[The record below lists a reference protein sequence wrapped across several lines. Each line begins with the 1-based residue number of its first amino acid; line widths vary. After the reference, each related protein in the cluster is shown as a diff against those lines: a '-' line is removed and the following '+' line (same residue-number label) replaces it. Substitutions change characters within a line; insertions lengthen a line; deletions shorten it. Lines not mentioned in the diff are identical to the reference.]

1 MTARGNPKKKAAGKA
16 RRKKSTKKGA
26 KKSPGKSESKSASS
40 SSRPKP
46 ALIAAAVLT
55 GVLALAMG
63 IWFADEYRA
72 GPGAGPYRQI
82 VERWSTEY
90 GVDPVLAAAVLEC
103 ESSGRPRAVSSSGA
117 LGLMQLMPRTAKAM
131 AEELGLPGPVGTT
144 TLSGR
149 RGPSGSDLFDPDLN
163 IRLGTYYLSK
173 LWRRYE
179 GDRLLAVAAYHAG
192 PTNIDEWRKQRRYA
206 STEAFVSEVNAP
218 VTREYVRRVIERWEA
233 LAAEA
238 AEK

>member
-1 MTARGNPKKKAAGKA
+1 LTARGDRKKKAGRKA
-16 RRKKSTKKGA
+16 RRKKSAKKGR
-26 KKSPGKSESKSASS
+26 GKSEDKSASS
-40 SSRPKP
+40 PSRPKP
-46 ALIAAAVLT
+46 ALIAAAILT

-63 IWFADEYRA
+63 IWFAEEYRA
-72 GPGAGPYRQI
+72 GPGSGPYRTII
-82 VERWSTEY
+82 VRWSTEY
-90 GVDPVLAAAVLEC
+90 GVDPALAAAVVEC

-131 AEELGLPGPVGTT
+131 AEELGLP
-144 TLSGR
+144 R
-149 RGPSGSDLFDPDLN
+149 PSGSDLFDPDLN

-218 VTREYVRRVIERWEA
+218 LTRAYVRRVIERWKA

-238 AEK
+238 AEAAGK